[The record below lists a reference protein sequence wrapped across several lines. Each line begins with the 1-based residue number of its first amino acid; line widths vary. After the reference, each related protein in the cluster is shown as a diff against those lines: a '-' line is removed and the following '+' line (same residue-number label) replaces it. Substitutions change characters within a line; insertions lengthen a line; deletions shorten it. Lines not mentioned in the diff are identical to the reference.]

1 MEIEIMFKRNPHP
14 LRFFQPPE
22 KLHFISN
29 TCRTYF
35 PPFIFL
41 GKTEEVFGMH
51 EWAAKQKEKK
61 NEKPRKLKW
70 KIFTRMRG

>member
-1 MEIEIMFKRNPHP
+1 LRLCLREILTLYDF
-14 LRFFQPPE
+14 
-22 KLHFISN
+22 SN
-29 TCRTYF
+29 HQKDYTSSQTHVALIF
-35 PPFIFL
+35 LLFFL